1 MSRFYSPSL
10 MDTETTRDRASVA
23 NKLEL
28 EKLKVKKEIEAL
40 MEEYAKISG
49 NRELSR
55 RAHKVGKAPNDWK
68 NIK

>member
-1 MSRFYSPSL
+1 

-40 MEEYAKISG
+40 MKEYAKISG

>member
-40 MEEYAKISG
+40 MKEYAKISG

-55 RAHKVGKAPNDWK
+55 HAHKVGKAPNDWK

>member
-40 MEEYAKISG
+40 MKEYAKISG

>member
-1 MSRFYSPSL
+1 

-28 EKLKVKKEIEAL
+28 EKLKVKKEIEVL
-40 MEEYAKISG
+40 MKEYAKISG